1 MKKERLFE
9 MANDIGD
16 FFKSESDREAAV
28 KGVLNHISRF
38 WDPRMKRQIIAFLDE
53 DNGDLNPIVHEA
65 IVRLKSSMENAA

>member
-16 FFKSESDREAAV
+16 FFKSEPKQEDAV
-28 KGVLNHISRF
+28 NGVFNHIYRF
-38 WDPRMKRQIIAFLDE
+38 WEPRMKRQIIALLDE

-65 IVRLKSSMENAA
+65 ISRLKTKMEDAA